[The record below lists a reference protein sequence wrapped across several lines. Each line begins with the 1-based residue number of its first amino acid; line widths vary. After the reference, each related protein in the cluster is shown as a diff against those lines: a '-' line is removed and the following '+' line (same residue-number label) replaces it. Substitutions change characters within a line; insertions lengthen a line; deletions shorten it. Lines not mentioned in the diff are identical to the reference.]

1 MTTTGRRLLLV
12 AAGLASLLAL
22 VTLAV
27 DAAPAPL
34 TVPAVLVFC
43 LLAPGAVVCSQL
55 GLPDRLLSLV
65 VLLVTGPALWTL
77 VATVQAFAGWWA
89 PRATLMVAAVWL
101 LVVAL
106 ALLTRTRTRDGAGQ
120 PTG

>member
-1 MTTTGRRLLLV
+1 MTTTGRRLLLAG
-12 AAGLASLLAL
+12 AALSSLLAL
-22 VTLAV
+22 VTLPL
-27 DAAPAPL
+27 DAPAPW
-34 TVPAVLVFC
+34 TVPVVLAFC
-43 LLAPGAVVCSQL
+43 LLAPGAVVCSLL

-77 VATVQAFAGWWA
+77 VATAQSFAGWWA
-89 PRATLMVAAVWL
+89 PRATLMVAAGGL

-106 ALLTRTRTRDGAGQ
+106 ALLVRTRARDGAGQ